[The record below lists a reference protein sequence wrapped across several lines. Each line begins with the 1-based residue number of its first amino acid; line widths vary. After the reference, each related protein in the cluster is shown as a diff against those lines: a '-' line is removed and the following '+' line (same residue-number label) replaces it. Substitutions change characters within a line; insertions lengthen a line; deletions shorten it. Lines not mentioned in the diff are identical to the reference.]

1 MTNWK
6 NEDSNM
12 KVRLQQ
18 INGLAM
24 AAVGDSGHWVTTD
37 GPEKFGGFSAGSR
50 PMELLLMGL
59 VTCTAMDVV
68 SILRKKRIKL
78 NDFHMEVKAEQA
90 PEHPKVFTDIKL
102 SYIFTGSNIRPS
114 DVEQAIELSEN
125 KYCSASAMLKK
136 SVNITYDYKLVDPD
150 DERESSTAG

>member
-1 MTNWK
+1 
-6 NEDSNM
+6 M

-18 INGLAM
+18 ICGLAM
-24 AAVGDSGHWVTTD
+24 AAVSDSGHWVTTD

-50 PMELLLMGL
+50 PMELLLMSL
-59 VTCTAMDVV
+59 ATCTAMDVV

-78 NDFHMEVKAEQA
+78 NDFNIEVEAEQA
-90 PEHPKVFTDIKL
+90 LEHPKVFTNIKL

-114 DVEQAIELSEN
+114 DVEQAIELSQS
-125 KYCSASAMLKK
+125 KYCSVTAMLEK

-150 DERESSTAG
+150 DERENSTAS

>member
-1 MTNWK
+1 MNVK
-6 NEDSNM
+6 L
-12 KVRLQQ
+12 KQ
-18 INGLAM
+18 ISGLAM
-24 AAVGDSGHWVTTD
+24 AAVGDSAHWVITD

-50 PMELLLMGL
+50 PMELLLMSL
-59 VTCTAMDVV
+59 ASCTAMDVV
-68 SILRKKRIKL
+68 SILRKKRVKL
-78 NDFHMEVKAEQA
+78 NDFHMEVEAEQA
-90 PEHPKVFTDIKL
+90 SEHPKVFTNIKL

-150 DERESSTAG
+150 DEGKSSTAG